1 MRSKAK
7 QPRQESTSPKQ
18 QEQESVCAA
27 WPWQQSLPFLSLAV
41 EMGPY
46 RNYEDSLLMQRHL
59 ELSEMP
65 NHMLYGF
72 HLFLPK
78 RYIPFKTSV
87 AFARLTRLWGTP
99 RDLKRCY
106 KSLFRVRPPV
116 SLCVPVAK
124 LSFEFLQ
131 PELSSVLLLLREF
144 ADNSSKH
151 YIFPAVSEVSVE
163 QAHPEELINTS
174 R

>member
-1 MRSKAK
+1 MCCLAL
-7 QPRQESTSPKQ
+7 EA
-18 QEQESVCAA
+18 VLA
-27 WPWQQSLPFLSLAV
+27 FFSLAV
-41 EMGPY
+41 EMESY

-59 ELSEMP
+59 VLSEMP
-65 NHMLYGF
+65 NPILYGV

-78 RYIPFKTSV
+78 RYVPFKTSV
-87 AFARLTRLWGTP
+87 AFVRLTRLWGTP

-106 KSLFRVRPPV
+106 KSLFRVRTSV
-116 SLCVPVAK
+116 SLCCKVFQLLK

-144 ADNSSKH
+144 AVNSSKH
-151 YIFPAVSEVSVE
+151 YTFPAVSEVSVE
-163 QAHPEELINTS
+163 QAHPEELKNTS